1 MAEENIIKAI
11 KCLTEM
17 IAELQC
23 RLLPVQFIEDDEE
36 EYLNSEKKNK
46 WRRIRKILDIGEI
59 EE

>member
-1 MAEENIIKAI
+1 MKQKNIIEAI

-23 RLLPVQFIEDDEE
+23 NVIPSPNGEDIEKYIDD
-36 EYLNSEKKNK
+36 NKKDK
-46 WRRIRKILDIGEI
+46 WKRIRKILDIGEI